1 MSTLKPRP
9 LSRRVPSRLTL
20 CALALPALLAL
31 APASAKTLV
40 YCSEGS
46 PENFYPGIN
55 TTGTSFDANSQIYG
69 RIVDFERGT
78 TKVVPGLAEKWDISK
93 DGLEYTFHIRKGVKW
108 HSNKNFKPSRDF
120 NADDFIFSLERQWK
134 ENDPYFKVTSS
145 NHSYFNDMGMP
156 KLLKSVDKIDEY
168 TVKITLNRPEAPFL
182 SNLAMEYAGIQ
193 SKEYAIAMLKAG
205 TPEKLDQEPIGTG
218 PFQLVQYQ
226 KDAIIRYKAFPE
238 FWGGKA
244 KIDDLIFS
252 ITPDASVRWAKLQ
265 KGECHVMPYPN
276 PADLEAIRKDPN
288 IQVLEQPG
296 LNVGY
301 LAYNTTKK
309 PFDDV
314 RVRKA
319 LNMAI
324 NKKAIVDAVYL
335 STGVPAKNPIPP
347 TQWSYNNAIK
357 DDPYDPAAAKKLLA
371 EAGYPNGFT
380 TDLWAMPVQRPYN
393 PNAKR
398 IAELMQ
404 ADLAKIGV
412 KAEIK
417 SFEWGEY
424 RKRMQAGEHQMG
436 MLGWTGDNGDPD
448 NFLNTLL
455 GCESAKTNGSN
466 VAKFCYKPYEDL
478 ILKAKVVSSQ
488 AERAKLYEKAQVI
501 FKEQAPWFTIAHALQ
516 LKPVRKEVI
525 DFKLSPFGRHNF
537 YGVDIK
543 Q

>member
-1 MSTLKPRP
+1 MTF
-9 LSRRVPSRLTL
+9 LTSNRKFAHKRIAL
-20 CALALPALLAL
+20 CALALPALLAVGQ
-31 APASAKTLV
+31 AGAKTLV

-46 PENFYPGIN
+46 PENFAPSIN
-55 TTGTSFDANSQIYG
+55 TTGTSFDVSEQIYDNL
-69 RIVDFERGT
+69 VDFERGG
-78 TKVVPGLAEKWDISK
+78 TKVVPGLAESWTVSK
-93 DGLEYTFHIRKGVKW
+93 DGLEYIFKLRKGVKW

-120 NADDFIFSLERQWK
+120 NADDILFMLERQWK

-145 NHSYFNDMGMP
+145 NHAYFGDMGMP
-156 KLLKSVDKIDEY
+156 KLLKSVDKVDDY
-168 TVKITLNRPEAPFL
+168 TVKIVLNTPEAPFL
-182 SNLAMEYAGIQ
+182 SNLAMQYAGVQ

-205 TPEKLDQEPIGTG
+205 TPEKIDQEPLGTG
-218 PFQLVQYQ
+218 PFMLVQYQ
-226 KDAIIRYKAFPE
+226 KDAIIRYKANPVY
-238 FWGGKA
+238 WAGKA

-276 PADLEAIRKDPN
+276 PADLPAIRKDPN
-288 IQVLEQPG
+288 VVVLEQPG

-319 LNMAI
+319 VNMAI

-335 STGVPAKNPIPP
+335 GTGVPATNPIPP
-347 TQWSYNNAIK
+347 TQWSYNNAVK
-357 DDPYDPAAAKKLLA
+357 DDAFNPEEAKKLLA
-371 EAGYPNGFT
+371 AAGLKDGFS

-404 ADLAKIGV
+404 ADLAKVGI

-455 GCESAKTNGSN
+455 GCSSAKQNGSN
-466 VAKFCYKPYEDL
+466 VAKFCYQPFEDL
-478 ILKAKVVSSQ
+478 IQKAKVVSNP
-488 AERAKLYEKAQVI
+488 AERTKLYEKAQVI
-501 FKEQAPWFTIAHALQ
+501 FKEQAPWFTIAHAVQ

-525 DFKLSPFGRHNF
+525 DFKLSPFGRHSF

-543 Q
+543 

>member
-1 MSTLKPRP
+1 MTTSFPRNTLRASK
-9 LSRRVPSRLTL
+9 VAML
-20 CALALPALLAL
+20 CAVALPALMAMT
-31 APASAKTLV
+31 PAAAKTLV

-46 PENFYPGIN
+46 PENFAPSIN
-55 TTGTSFDANSQIYG
+55 TTGTSFDATEQIYDNL
-69 RIVDFERGT
+69 VKFERGGT
-78 TKVVPGLAEKWDISK
+78 QVTPGLAEKWTVSK
-93 DGLEYTFHIRKGVKW
+93 DGLEYTFNLRKGVKW

-120 NADDFIFSLERQWK
+120 NADDFLFTMNRQWI
-134 ENDPYFKVTSS
+134 ETDPYFKVTSS

-156 KLLKSVDKIDEY
+156 KLLKSIEKVDDY
-168 TVKITLNRPEAPFL
+168 TVKVTLNKPEAPFL
-182 SNLAMEYAGIQ
+182 SNLAMQFAGIQ
-193 SKEYAIAMLKAG
+193 SQEYAIAMLKAG
-205 TPEKLDQEPIGTG
+205 TPEKIDQEPLGTG
-218 PFQLVQYQ
+218 PFVMVQYQ
-226 KDAIIRYKAFPE
+226 KDALIRYKAFPQY
-238 FWGGKA
+238 WKGKA

-276 PADLEAIRKDPN
+276 PADLDAIRKDAN
-288 IQVLEQPG
+288 VTVLEQPG

-319 LNMAI
+319 INMAI
-324 NKKAIVDAVYL
+324 DKKAIVSAVYL
-335 STGVPAKNPIPP
+335 STGIPATNPIPP
-347 TQWSYNNAIK
+347 TQWGYNKSIK
-357 DDPYDPAAAKKLLA
+357 DDGFDPAAAKKALA
-371 EAGYPNGFT
+371 AAGYPNGFT

-412 KAEIK
+412 TAEIK

-455 GCESAKTNGSN
+455 GCDSAKTNGSN
-466 VAKFCYKPYEDL
+466 VAKFCFKPFEDL
-478 ILKAKVVSSQ
+478 VQKAKVVSNP
-488 AERAKLYEKAQVI
+488 AERTKLYEQAQVI
-501 FKEQAPWFTIAHALQ
+501 FKEQAPWFTIAHAVQ

-525 DFKLSPFGRHNF
+525 DFKLSPFGRHTF
-537 YGVDIK
+537 YGVDMK
-543 Q
+543 

>member
-1 MSTLKPRP
+1 MTSFKPATRWP
-9 LSRRVPSRLTL
+9 QGARRAVVA
-20 CALALPALLAL
+20 ALALPALLITANL
-31 APASAKTLV
+31 SAKTLV
-40 YCSEGS
+40 FCSEGS
-46 PENFYPGIN
+46 PENFYPGVN

-69 RIVDFERGT
+69 RIVDFERGGT
-78 TKVVPGLAEKWDISK
+78 AVVPGLAESWDISP
-93 DGLEYTFHIRKGVKW
+93 DGTVYTFHLRKGVKW
-108 HSNKNFKPSRDF
+108 HNHRAWKPTRDF
-120 NADDFIFSLERQWK
+120 NADDMMFMIERQWK
-134 ENDPYFKVTSS
+134 EDNPYFKVTST

-156 KLLKSVDKIDEY
+156 KLLKSVEKLDDY
-168 TVKITLNRPEAPFL
+168 TVRITLNRPEAPFL
-182 SNLAMEYAGIQ
+182 SDLAMEYAGVQ
-193 SKEYAIAMLKAG
+193 SKEYADAMLKAG
-205 TPEKLDQEPIGTG
+205 TPEKIDQEPIGTG
-218 PFQLVQYQ
+218 PFYLVQYQ
-226 KDAIIRYKAFPE
+226 KDAIVRYKAFPQ

-244 KIDDLIFS
+244 KIDDLVFS

-276 PADLEAIRKDPN
+276 PADLDAIRKDPGVV
-288 IQVLEQPG
+288 VLEQPG

-319 LNMAI
+319 VNMAI
-324 NKKAIVDAVYL
+324 NKQAIIDAVYL
-335 STGVPAKNPIPP
+335 SAGVAAKNPIPP
-347 TQWSYNNAIK
+347 TMWSYNNSIK

-371 EAGYPNGFT
+371 TAGYPDGFS

-393 PNAKR
+393 PNARR

-448 NFLNTLL
+448 NFLHTLL
-455 GCESAKTNGSN
+455 GCDAAKTNGSN
-466 VAKFCYKPYEDL
+466 VAKFCYQPFEDL
-478 ILKAKVVSSQ
+478 VLKAKVVSDRKQ
-488 AERAKLYEKAQVI
+488 RTDLYMQAQVI
-501 FKEQAPWFTIAHALQ
+501 FKEQAPWFTIAHAVQ
-516 LKPVRKEVI
+516 LKPVRKEVV

-537 YGVDIK
+537 YGVDLK
-543 Q
+543 E

>member
-1 MSTLKPRP
+1 MNRHSVRTRP
-9 LSRRVPSRLTL
+9 SKVALL
-20 CALALPALLAL
+20 CAIALPALLAL

-46 PENFYPGIN
+46 PENFYPGVN
-55 TTGTSFDANSQIYG
+55 TTGTSFDVTEQIYDN
-69 RIVDFERGT
+69 IVDFERGG
-78 TKVVPGLAEKWDISK
+78 TKVVPGLAEKWTISK
-93 DGLEYTFHIRKGVKW
+93 DGLEYTFHLRKGVKW
-108 HSNKNFKPSRDF
+108 QSNKSFTPSRDF
-120 NADDFIFSLERQWK
+120 NADDVMFMIERQWK
-134 ENDPYFKVTSS
+134 ENDPYFRVTSP
-145 NHSYFNDMGMP
+145 NHAYFGDMGMP
-156 KLLKSVDKIDEY
+156 KLLKSVDKVDEY
-168 TVKITLNRPEAPFL
+168 TVKFTLNQPEAPFL
-182 SNLAMEYAGIQ
+182 ANLAMQWAGVQ

-205 TPEKLDQEPIGTG
+205 TPEKIDQDPLGTG
-218 PFQLVQYQ
+218 PFQMVQYQ
-226 KDAIIRYKAFPE
+226 KDAIVRYKAFPQHYA
-238 FWGGKA
+238 GKA
-244 KIDDLIFS
+244 KIDDLIFA

-276 PADLEAIRKDPN
+276 PADLDAIRKDAN
-288 IQVLEQPG
+288 VTVMEQPG

-319 LNMAI
+319 INMSI
-324 NKKAIVDAVYL
+324 DKKAIVSAVYL
-335 STGVPAKNPIPP
+335 STGIPATNPIPP
-347 TQWSYNNAIK
+347 GLWSYNKSVK
-357 DDPYDPAAAKKLLA
+357 DDAFNPTEAKKLLA
-371 EAGYPNGFT
+371 AAGYPNGFT

-404 ADLAKIGV
+404 ADLAKVGV

-424 RKRMQAGEHQMG
+424 RKRMQSGEHQMG

-455 GCESAKTNGSN
+455 GCSSAKTNGSN
-466 VAKFCYKPYEDL
+466 VAKFCYQPFEDL
-478 ILKAKVVSSQ
+478 VQKAKVVSDVK
-488 AERAKLYEKAQVI
+488 ERTKLYEKAQVI
-501 FKEQAPWFTIAHALQ
+501 FKEQAPWFTIAHAVQ
-516 LKPVRKEVI
+516 LKPVRKEVV
-525 DFKLSPFGRHNF
+525 DFKLSPFGRHTF

-543 Q
+543 

>member
-1 MSTLKPRP
+1 MTVFKSNHKFALKR
-9 LSRRVPSRLTL
+9 TAL
-20 CALALPALLAL
+20 CALALPALLAVGQVG
-31 APASAKTLV
+31 AKTLV

-46 PENFYPGIN
+46 PENFAPSIN
-55 TTGTSFDANSQIYG
+55 TTGTSFDASEQIYDNL
-69 RIVDFERGT
+69 VDFERGG
-78 TKVVPGLAEKWDISK
+78 TKVVPGLAEKWEVSK
-93 DGLEYTFHIRKGVKW
+93 DGLEYTFHLRKGVKW
-108 HSNKNFKPSRDF
+108 QSNKNFKPSRDM
-120 NADDFIFSLERQWK
+120 NADDILFMFERQWK

-145 NHSYFNDMGMP
+145 NHAYFGDMGMP
-156 KLLKSVDKIDEY
+156 KLLKSVDKVDEY
-168 TVKITLNRPEAPFL
+168 TVKIVLNAPEAPFL
-182 SNLAMEYAGIQ
+182 SNLAMQYAGVQ

-205 TPEKLDQEPIGTG
+205 TPEKLDQEPVGTG
-218 PFQLVQYQ
+218 PFMLVQYQ
-226 KDAIIRYKAFPE
+226 KDAIIRYKAFPQY
-238 FWGGKA
+238 WAGKA

-276 PADLEAIRKDPN
+276 PADLPAIRKDAN
-288 IQVLEQPG
+288 VVVMEQPG
-296 LNVGY
+296 LNIGY

-319 LNMAI
+319 VNMAI

-335 STGVPAKNPIPP
+335 GTGVPATNPIPP
-347 TQWSYNNAIK
+347 TQWSYNKTIK
-357 DDPYDPAAAKKLLA
+357 DDAFNPEEAKKLLA
-371 EAGYPNGFT
+371 AAGLKDGFT

-404 ADLAKIGV
+404 ADLAKVGI

-455 GCESAKTNGSN
+455 GCSSAKSNGSN
-466 VAKFCYKPYEDL
+466 VAKFCYQPFEDL
-478 ILKAKVVSSQ
+478 IQKAKVVSNP
-488 AERAKLYEKAQVI
+488 AERTKLYEQAQVI
-501 FKEQAPWFTIAHALQ
+501 FKQQAPWFTIAHAVQ
-516 LKPVRKEVI
+516 IKPVRKEVI
-525 DFKLSPFGRHNF
+525 GFKLSPFGRHSF
-537 YGVDIK
+537 YGVDMAK
-543 Q
+543 

>member
-1 MSTLKPRP
+1 MRKTAVL
-9 LSRRVPSRLTL
+9 
-20 CALALPALLAL
+20 AAIALPALMAMGTV
-31 APASAKTLV
+31 SAKTLV

-55 TTGTSFDANSQIYG
+55 TTGTSFDVTEQIYDNL
-69 RIVDFERGT
+69 VNFERGG
-78 TKVVPGLAEKWDISK
+78 TKVVPGLAEKWSISK
-93 DGLEYTFHIRKGVKW
+93 DGLEYTFNLRHGVKW
-108 HSNKNFKPSRDF
+108 QSNKNFTPTRDL
-120 NADDFIFSLERQWK
+120 NADDVMFMFERQWK

-145 NHSYFNDMGMP
+145 NHSYFGDMGMP
-156 KLLKSVDKIDEY
+156 ALLKSVDKVDEY
-168 TVKITLNRPEAPFL
+168 TIKLTLNSPEAPL
-182 SNLAMEYAGIQ
+182 LANLAMQFAGVQ

-205 TPEKLDQEPIGTG
+205 TPEKIDQDPLGTG

-226 KDAIIRYKAFPE
+226 KDAIIRFKAFPQY
-238 FWGGKA
+238 WAGKA

-276 PADLEAIRKDPN
+276 PADLDTMRKDSN
-288 IQVLEQPG
+288 VVVQEQPG
-296 LNVGY
+296 LNIGY

-319 LNMAI
+319 VNMAI
-324 NKKAIVDAVYL
+324 DKKAIVSAVYL
-335 STGVPAKNPIPP
+335 STGVAATNPIPP
-347 TQWSYNNAIK
+347 GQWSYNKAIK
-357 DDPYDPAAAKKLLA
+357 DDPFNPAEAKKLLA
-371 EAGYPNGFT
+371 AAGYPNGFT

-404 ADLAKIGV
+404 ADLAKVGV

-424 RKRMQAGEHQMG
+424 RKRMQNGEHQMG

-455 GCESAKTNGSN
+455 GCASAKSNGSN
-466 VAKFCYKPYEDL
+466 VAKFCYKPFDDL
-478 ILKAKVVSSQ
+478 VLKAKTVTNP
-488 AERAKLYEKAQVI
+488 AERTKLYEKAQVI
-501 FKEQAPWFTIAHALQ
+501 FKEQAPWFTIAHAVQ
-516 LKPVRKEVI
+516 IAPVRKEVV
-525 DFKLSPFGRHNF
+525 DFKLSPFAKHTF

-543 Q
+543 

>member
-1 MSTLKPRP
+1 MTFLKSNGKFALKR
-9 LSRRVPSRLTL
+9 TAL
-20 CALALPALLAL
+20 CALALPALLAVGQ
-31 APASAKTLV
+31 AGAKTLV

-46 PENFYPGIN
+46 PENFAPSIN
-55 TTGTSFDANSQIYG
+55 TTGTSFDASEQIYDNL
-69 RIVDFERGT
+69 VDFERGG
-78 TKVVPGLAEKWDISK
+78 TKVVPGLAEKWEVSK
-93 DGLEYTFHIRKGVKW
+93 DGLEYTFHLRKGVKW
-108 HSNKNFKPSRDF
+108 QSNKNFKPTRDF
-120 NADDFIFSLERQWK
+120 NADDILFMFERQWK

-145 NHSYFNDMGMP
+145 NHAYFGDMGMP
-156 KLLKSVDKIDEY
+156 KLLKSVDKVDDY
-168 TVKITLNRPEAPFL
+168 TVKIVLNAPEAPFL
-182 SNLAMEYAGIQ
+182 SNLAMQYAGVQ

-205 TPEKLDQEPIGTG
+205 TPEKIDQEPVGTG
-218 PFQLVQYQ
+218 PFMLVQYQ
-226 KDAIIRYKAFPE
+226 KDALIRYKAFPQY
-238 FWGGKA
+238 WAGKA

-276 PADLEAIRKDPN
+276 PADLPAIRKDPN
-288 IQVLEQPG
+288 VVVLEQPG
-296 LNVGY
+296 LNIGY

-319 LNMAI
+319 VNMAI

-335 STGVPAKNPIPP
+335 GTGVPATNPIPP
-347 TQWSYNNAIK
+347 TQWSYNKSIK
-357 DDPYDPAAAKKLLA
+357 DDAYNPEEAKKLLA
-371 EAGYPNGFT
+371 AAGLKDGFT

-404 ADLAKIGV
+404 ADLVKVGI

-455 GCESAKTNGSN
+455 GCSSAKSNGSN
-466 VAKFCYKPYEDL
+466 VAKFCYQPFEDL
-478 ILKAKVVSSQ
+478 IQKAKVVSNP
-488 AERAKLYEKAQVI
+488 AERTKLYEQAQVI
-501 FKEQAPWFTIAHALQ
+501 FKQQAPWFTIAHAVQ
-516 LKPVRKEVI
+516 IKPVRKEVI
-525 DFKLSPFGRHNF
+525 GFKLSPFGRHSF
-537 YGVDIK
+537 YGVDMAK
-543 Q
+543 